1 MNVQI
6 LRNELQHV
14 LSGKSSVRFGGTL
27 QSITGYLSN
36 CSGTSGAFEDQK
48 RFKKQEE
55 ERLISFITAHHLWL
69 NNLDFSQYVSEGA
82 EQRVYLKDTRHVI
95 KLNDAIYYSCWLDY
109 FQNLLL
115 HNYFFPDTAY
125 EILGFTLDGD
135 QLYCVIQ
142 QNFVST
148 TEVTD
153 ILHVKAFMAANGFRN
168 NRNNDYIHDELGIII
183 EDLHDENVL
192 TKNEVLYFI
201 DTVFFTT
208 SQFWQPSNSF

>member
-14 LSGKSSVRFGGTL
+14 LSGKSSVRYGGTI
-27 QSITGYLSN
+27 QPIARYLGN
-36 CSGTSGAFEDQK
+36 GDRTSSPIEDK
-48 RFKKQEE
+48 KHLKKQEE
-55 ERLISFITAHHLWL
+55 ERLVKFIDAGSLWL
-69 NNLDFSQYVSEGA
+69 NDIDFSQYVSEGA
-82 EQRVYLKDTRHVI
+82 EQRVYLKDSSHVI
-95 KLNDAIYYSCWLDY
+95 KLNDSIYYRSWLEY

-125 EILGFTLDGD
+125 ELTGFVRENET
-135 QLYCVIQ
+135 LYCVVR

-148 TEVTD
+148 KETTD
-153 ILHVKAFMAANGFRN
+153 IEQVQAFMASNGFRN
-168 NRNNDYIHDELGIII
+168 NRNNDYIHDELGVII

-208 SQFWQPSNSF
+208 QNLWLV